1 MTEPET
7 VTLTLADVAALTRRV
22 LVASG
27 TSEGNAAS
35 VTASVVAAE
44 SDGIHSHGLARLP
57 TYAEHVRCGKVDG
70 AAEPVVTRPR
80 PGAVTIDAACGFAHP
95 AIDAGLPDLV
105 AAARGCGVAAMTVT
119 NSYNC
124 GVVGYH
130 VERLAGEGLLA
141 LAFVNGPAAIAPWG
155 GRRAMYGTDPIAIA
169 APRPGRPPLV
179 IDQSSSVVAKSEVLV
194 HAQKDEPIPEG
205 WAFDSKGQTTTDPQ
219 AALKGTMAP
228 TGGRKGANL
237 ALLIELMAAG
247 LSGANFG
254 YQASS
259 FGGNEGGPPRTGQC
273 FLVFD
278 TAVFHE
284 GFAERAD
291 GLFAAILEQE
301 GTRLPGERRLAAREH
316 AAAEGVTIPATLL
329 AKLEGY
335 AAG

>member
-1 MTEPET
+1 MADT

-27 TSEGNAAS
+27 TGEGNAAS

-44 SDGIHSHGLARLP
+44 ADGIHSHGLARLP

-70 AAEPVVTRPR
+70 RATAVVTRPR
-80 PGAVTIDAACGFAHP
+80 PGAVVIDAACGFAHP

-105 AAARGCGVAAMTVT
+105 AAARGCGVAAMTVN

-130 VERLAGEGLLA
+130 VERMAAEGLLA

-155 GRRAMYGTDPIAIA
+155 GKRGMFGTDPIAIA
-169 APRPGRPPLV
+169 APRAGRAPLV
-179 IDQSSSVVAKSEVLV
+179 LDQSSSVIAKSEVMV
-194 HAQKDEPIPEG
+194 HAQKGEPIPLG
-205 WAFDSKGQTTTDPQ
+205 WALDAQGEATTDAA

-259 FGGNEGGPPRTGQC
+259 FGGNEGGPSRTGQC
-273 FLVFD
+273 FLAFD
-278 TAVFHE
+278 TQAFQE
-284 GFAERAD
+284 GFAERAE

-301 GTRLPGERRLAAREH
+301 GTRLPGEKRLAARERT
-316 AAAEGVTIPATLL
+316 ARDGVTIPVALHERLEAYAL
-329 AKLEGY
+329 A
-335 AAG
+335 

>member
-1 MTEPET
+1 MAGT
-7 VTLTLADVAALTRRV
+7 VTLTLADVAALTQRV

-27 TSEGNAAS
+27 TAEGNAAS

-70 AAEPVVTRPR
+70 RASAIVARPR
-80 PGAVTIDAACGFAHP
+80 PGAVAVDAACGFAHP

-105 AAARGCGVAAMTVT
+105 AAARHCGVAAMTVAS
-119 NSYNC
+119 SYNC

-130 VERLAGEGLLA
+130 VERLAAEGLLA

-155 GRRAMYGTDPIAIA
+155 GKRGMFGTDPIALA
-169 APRPGRPPLV
+169 APRAGRAPLV
-179 IDQSSSVVAKSEVLV
+179 IDQSSSVVAKSEVMV
-194 HAQKDEPIPEG
+194 HAQKGEPIPLG
-205 WAFDSKGQTTTDPQ
+205 WAFDAEGNPTQD
-219 AALKGTMAP
+219 ADAGLKGTMAP

-273 FLVFD
+273 FLAFD
-278 TAVFHE
+278 TGAFHE
-284 GFAERAD
+284 DFAGRAEA
-291 GLFAAILEQE
+291 LFAAILEQG
-301 GTRLPGERRLAAREH
+301 GTRLPGERRLAARER
-316 AAAEGVTIPATLL
+316 AAADGVTISQALHDRL
-329 AKLEGY
+329 SGY

>member
-1 MTEPET
+1 MSDT
-7 VTLTLADVAALTRRV
+7 VHLTLADVAALTRRV

-27 TSEGNAAS
+27 TAERNAAS

-44 SDGIHSHGLARLP
+44 ADGIHSHGLARLP

-70 AAEPVVTRPR
+70 RAAAVVTRPR
-80 PGAVTIDAACGFAHP
+80 PGAVAVDAACGFAHP
-95 AIDAGLPDLV
+95 AIDAALPDLV
-105 AAARGCGVAAMTVT
+105 SAARGCGVAAMTVR

-130 VERLAGEGLLA
+130 VERMASEGLLA

-155 GRRAMYGTDPIAIA
+155 GRRGMFGTDPIAIA
-169 APRPGRPPLV
+169 APRAGGAPLV
-179 IDQSSSVVAKSEVLV
+179 IDQSSSVIAKSEVMV
-194 HAQKDEPIPEG
+194 HAQKGEPIPSG
-205 WAFDSKGQTTTDPQ
+205 WAFDAQGEPTTDAA

-228 TGGRKGANL
+228 AGGRKGANL

-259 FGGNEGGPPRTGQC
+259 FGGNEGGPPGTGQC
-273 FLVFD
+273 FLAFD
-278 TAVFHE
+278 THAFHE
-284 GFAERAD
+284 GFDERAEA
-291 GLFAAILEQE
+291 LFAAILEQE
-301 GTRLPGERRLAAREH
+301 GTRLPGERRLAAR
-316 AAAEGVTIPATLL
+316 ARTSSQGVTIARTLHE
-329 AKLEGY
+329 KLEGY